1 MERPLRNSL
10 TMQRSLVTA
19 AILATAAQSL
29 PAQSL
34 YERPVTAPPSRAQAA
49 HGAAIGNAPGSAK
62 PAQSVNPDAPMP
74 MQTPDGPADAMT
86 ADAKAGP
93 APTAVPASA
102 AAPAPATTMRSPR
115 RAGRTPALADISLY
129 AIDAPAAKEFAEN
142 DLVTIIISE
151 RSKTE
156 RNQKLDSKKNY
167 KLDASVSAWI
177 DLLQLLEARVKP
189 DGNGTSELPSV
200 GASLKNDFKGDGKY
214 NREDK
219 LTDRIQAR
227 VVEVKPNGTLL
238 IEARRSIKTDKEVQ
252 EVVLSGL
259 CRSEDITDANTVQS
273 NQMYDL
279 SLNVQNA
286 GEVKNVGEKGL
297 IPRVLDTLFNF

>member
-1 MERPLRNSL
+1 MERLLRKPL
-10 TMQRSLVTA
+10 TMQRP
-19 AILATAAQSL
+19 LAVAMIASAAQSL
-29 PAQSL
+29 FAQSL
-34 YERPVTAPPSRAQAA
+34 YERPVAAPPSRAQAA
-49 HGAAIGNAPGSAK
+49 HGAALGNAK
-62 PAQSVNPDAPMP
+62 PAQPVSPDAPMP
-74 MQTPDGPADAMT
+74 MQTPDGPVDGNAADAT
-86 ADAKAGP
+86 TGP
-93 APTAVPASA
+93 APTAVPGST
-102 AAPAPATTMRSPR
+102 AAPAAATMMRTPR
-115 RAGRTPALADISLY
+115 RAGRTPTLADISLY
-129 AIDAPAAKEFAEN
+129 AIDAPAAREFAEN
-142 DLVTIIISE
+142 DLLTIIISE

-156 RNQKLDSKKNY
+156 RNQKLDSKKDY

-189 DGNGTSELPSV
+189 DGNAASELPSV

-297 IPRVLDTLFNF
+297 IPKVLDTLFNF